1 MNEVEESTPEYAIA
15 ERPHPTDVLARR
27 RLLEEVRDLLA
38 QEIDFATRADEE
50 GFDLKSSIRIALTNK
65 TDGTG
70 APVIAAVG
78 AEEGLPDFVFPSMTK
93 GFSVTYRAVSRDSST
108 FPVHVSMPELPEETR
123 VPLGESAVSGGA

>member
-15 ERPHPTDVLARR
+15 ERSHPTDVLARR

-38 QEIDFATRADEE
+38 QEIDFVRRADEE
-50 GFDLKSSIRIALTNK
+50 GFDVKSSIRIALTNRK
-65 TDGTG
+65 DEAD
-70 APVIAAVG
+70 APIIAAVG
-78 AEEGLPDFVFPSMTK
+78 AEEGLPDAVFPAMAK

-123 VPLGESAVSGGA
+123 IPLGETAVSGGA